1 MVADTKE
8 KQSKSVQQESKIA
21 KNRSQTRKEERILIL
36 FFNF

>member
-8 KQSKSVQQESKIA
+8 KQSKGVQQESKIA
-21 KNRSQTRKEERILIL
+21 KNRSQKRKEEIILIL